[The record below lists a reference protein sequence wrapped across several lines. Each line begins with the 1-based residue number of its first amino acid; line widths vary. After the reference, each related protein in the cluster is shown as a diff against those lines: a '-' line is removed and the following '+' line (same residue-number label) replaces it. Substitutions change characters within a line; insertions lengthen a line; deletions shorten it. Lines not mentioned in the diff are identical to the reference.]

1 MQAHHYVLTSFA
13 EIATLTTLVVK
24 VAILLHFI
32 NQGKYDVPLFLTR
45 PCPTR

>member
-13 EIATLTTLVVK
+13 EIAALTALVVK
-24 VAILLHFI
+24 AAILLHFI
-32 NQGKYDVPLFLTR
+32 NQGKYDVLLFLTQ